1 MKKLSNKKSIPI
13 FLTIFTVLIFLVI
26 IILNQKFNIAN
37 QESPNLPTSFVLGD
51 SFEETLRDD
60 ESQEMRDSRTSQD
73 IDKHIQDQ
81 VIEEDSQPNTQI
93 FGEAETS
100 SVNEVKN
107 DGIINNTVEVPCVNT
122 LQAKIIRSYTFNH
135 GTGEIPGQFRASYEP
150 LCNDPK
156 DIKYEW
162 YIQGRDYNINGVSG
176 LFATTAQPSFDGYQN
191 ANYQIYLRVT
201 SETLGWSQ
209 IESWLRI
216 TNGRQN
222 TAPVVSILV
231 PSYNGVPY
239 TRKVRD
245 DGSHY
250 ITFYTDSV
258 INDYHDKYVENEK
271 IQWFFERQNGE
282 RNLLGYGYSLYYV
295 DFTLP
300 SCEEDTFKLVLKAT
314 DWEGLIGEHWL
325 EREIVGDC
333 S

>member
-1 MKKLSNKKSIPI
+1 M
-13 FLTIFTVLIFLVI
+13 
-26 IILNQKFNIAN
+26 
-37 QESPNLPTSFVLGD
+37 
-51 SFEETLRDD
+51 
-60 ESQEMRDSRTSQD
+60 
-73 IDKHIQDQ
+73 
-81 VIEEDSQPNTQI
+81 
-93 FGEAETS
+93 
-100 SVNEVKN
+100 
-107 DGIINNTVEVPCVNT
+107 
-122 LQAKIIRSYTFNH
+122 
-135 GTGEIPGQFRASYEP
+135 
-150 LCNDPK
+150 
-156 DIKYEW
+156 
-162 YIQGRDYNINGVSG
+162 
-176 LFATTAQPSFDGYQN
+176 
-191 ANYQIYLRVT
+191 
-201 SETLGWSQ
+201 
-209 IESWLRI
+209 
-216 TNGRQN
+216 
-222 TAPVVSILV
+222 
-231 PSYNGVPY
+231 PY